1 MFKCASLIMAYASAM
16 SLSLEQGQPI
26 DGKVYTRD
34 GQTLDARLN
43 DGPAGP
49 DSLDI
54 KNPGDG

>member
-1 MFKCASLIMAYASAM
+1 MAYASAM

>member
-1 MFKCASLIMAYASAM
+1 MAYASAM

-26 DGKVYTRD
+26 DGKVYTKE
-34 GQTLDARLN
+34 GHILDARLN

-54 KNPGDG
+54 KHPRDG